1 MVRTTGPAAPRALW
15 CVERPH
21 GFVALLDE
29 RTVALPDR
37 PGNRRLDSLHNILGN
52 PGVGLLFLIPG
63 IDEIPDDASLR
74 ARFAVGGREPA
85 MVLRINLHQAYLHCA
100 KALMRSRLWD
110 TQARVPRSALATMG
124 EMLKDQCGLS
134 GEPESE
140 EALAARYCERLS

>member
-1 MVRTTGPAAPRALW
+1 MVRRAAARL
-15 CVERPH
+15 R
-21 GFVALLDE
+21 GLLDE

-100 KALMRSRLWD
+100 KALMRPRLWD
-110 TQARVPRSALATMG
+110 TQARVRALRWR
-124 EMLKDQCGLS
+124 
-134 GEPESE
+134 PW
-140 EALAARYCERLS
+140 ARC